1 MDFTPHTSGDTQ
13 RMLAHLGLAEISD
26 LFAHLPDEVR
36 PAAPLDLPEALSEME
51 VMSHIDALGKRN
63 RSGLLT
69 FAGGGIYDHYLPPVV
84 RTLTMRPEFVTSY
97 TPYQSELSQGVLQ
110 LLFEYQSMV
119 ASLTGLPVSNS
130 SLYDGP
136 SSGLEAVNLAVA
148 HKKRSAVWI
157 SRGVH
162 PHTRQI
168 IATFAH
174 ARGIEVVDHPLVGG
188 RTVWAPEGVSQ
199 PAAIVM
205 SQPNYLGV
213 IEDYDAARAVATEQG
228 ALAIAEVDAMTL
240 GILRTPGDAGF
251 DIAFAEGQPYGNP
264 MSFGGPVL
272 GMFAVSKPL
281 MRKIPGRLVG
291 RTTDTEGRTAYTL
304 TFRAREQDI
313 RREKASSNICTNQSL
328 NAIAASIHLA
338 WLGPAGLNE
347 VGHQSVQKA
356 HYLAKRLEQLRGVK
370 MATPGAP
377 YAREFAILTPADPH
391 HVVDQMAERGYLA
404 GIPLSDDYPEFAG
417 GLLVAVTEKR
427 TVDELDGYATAL
439 EEVLADG

>member
-1 MDFTPHTSGDTQ
+1 MDFTPHTSEDTG
-13 RMLAHLGLAEISD
+13 RMLEHLGLSEISD
-26 LFAHLPDEVR
+26 LFAHLPDAVR
-36 PAAPLDLPEALSEME
+36 PTAELDLPGPLSEME
-51 VMSHIDALGKRN
+51 VMAHINALGKLN
-63 RSGLLT
+63 RSGLMS

-119 ASLTGLPVSNS
+119 ASITGLPVSNS

-136 SSGLEAVNLAVA
+136 SSGLEAINLAVA
-148 HKKRSAVWI
+148 HKKRSVVWV

-162 PHTRQI
+162 PRTRQVI
-168 IATFAH
+168 STLAH
-174 ARGIEVVDHPLVGG
+174 ARDVEIIEHPLVGG
-188 RTVWAPEGVSQ
+188 RTVWATEGAPE

-213 IEDYDAARAVATEQG
+213 IEDYDAARMVATESG
-228 ALAIAEVDAMTL
+228 ALAIAEVDAMML
-240 GILRTPGDAGF
+240 GVLRSPGDAGF

-272 GMFAVSKPL
+272 GMFAVSDAL

-291 RTTDTEGRTAYTL
+291 RTVDTEGRTAYTL

-328 NAIAASIHLA
+328 NAIAASIQLA
-338 WLGPAGLNE
+338 WLGPSGLAE
-347 VGHQSVQKA
+347 VGHHSVQKA
-356 HYLAKRLEQLRGVK
+356 HYLAERLEQLGGVK

-377 YAREFAILTPADPH
+377 YAREFAILTPADPQR
-391 HVVDQMAERGYLA
+391 VIEQMADRGYLA
-404 GIPLSDDYPEFAG
+404 GIPLSGDYPEFGG
-417 GLLVAVTEKR
+417 GLLIAVTEKR
-427 TVDELDGYATAL
+427 SVDELDGYAAAL
-439 EEVLADG
+439 KEVLADG